1 MGSNPTSSTKYRDVI
16 QWSEALVWDQ
26 GVVGSNPTIP
36 TICPCDPT
44 GKRAGFRDQILWVSP
59 FGDAARTT
67 PTGSTKHRRRKWW
80 TRTPDKR
87 VISRFDSCSVYQI
100 SGCGAVGARQF
111 GELEVVGS
119 IPTTQT
125 IRVVKP
131 FGHTRKAERICS
143 RLLSGEIQVQPLGD
157 PPNLTFG

>member
-1 MGSNPTSSTKYRDVI
+1 
-16 QWSEALVWDQ
+16 
-26 GVVGSNPTIP
+26 VGSI
-36 TICPCDPT
+36 
-44 GKRAGFRDQILWVSP
+44 
-59 FGDAARTT
+59 

-125 IRVVKP
+125 IWVVGRAVMRPP
-131 FGHTRKAERICS
+131 FKRNYPGSTPGRPTKSIQKATLKKLDLVFHFELFGLLAQLAEQPPLKRKCVGSNPTQPTKCLCDAIGRH
-143 RLLSGEIQVQPLGD
+143 RLLKTSVLQVQVLSGV
-157 PPNLTFG
+157 